1 LPPERRT
8 AGRSARTAA
17 ALVLAALAI
26 GGCGTSALPV
36 LSTLPDFTLTD
47 QEGRPFGAEAL
58 RGSVWVADFVFTRCP
73 DVCPAITARM
83 KALQDRLPA
92 GDDPI
97 RLVSISVDPEHDTPA
112 VLTAYAARFGARP
125 GWVFLT
131 GSRSD
136 VSTLLRDGFKV
147 AWADGGPP
155 SSPITHSD
163 RFALVDRQLRIR
175 RYYHGTGD
183 EPLDALIADAIH
195 LRSDG

>member
-1 LPPERRT
+1 VL
-8 AGRSARTAA
+8 
-17 ALVLAALAI
+17 LAALASS
-26 GGCGTSALPV
+26 GCGPPELPV
-36 LSTLPDFTLTD
+36 MGTVPAFTLVD
-47 QEGRPFGAEAL
+47 QQGQPFGTDAL
-58 RGSVWVADFVFTRCP
+58 RGKVWIADFVFTRCP

-92 GDDPI
+92 GDDGV

-112 VLTAYAARFGARP
+112 VLAAYASRFGARP

-131 GSRSD
+131 GSRDD

-155 SSPITHSD
+155 SAPITHSD
-163 RFALVDRQLRIR
+163 RFALVDRDLRIR

-183 EPLDALIADAIH
+183 EPLDSLIADAVR
-195 LRSDG
+195 LQSAGG